1 MIEAT
6 IIKMNSQFTL
16 DVDMDGDVEK
26 VHCPTTGRIGD
37 VDLKNVAC
45 LLSHRDNP
53 NRKTKYTLE
62 AISVKQ
68 P

>member
-1 MIEAT
+1 
-6 IIKMNSQFTL
+6 
-16 DVDMDGDVEK
+16 MDGDVEK

-45 LLSHRDNP
+45 LLSHSDNP